1 MKITLKAARVN
12 VGFTQKEA
20 AAKIGV
26 TEYTVFNWEKRRSF
40 PNVKN
45 LKAIEEAYRVS
56 YQDLIF

>member
-20 AAKIGV
+20 AEKIGV
-26 TEYTVFNWEKRRSF
+26 TEYTVFNWEKGRSF